1 MKKDKLSI
9 LTFRITSLL
18 LIIVA
23 ILIFISWNNDNKKT
37 HSINNYLLDITNIT
51 MSYDDSIPIMDI
63 DFKELTKLN
72 KDTVGWI
79 KIDDTKINY
88 SVVQSTNNDYYAY
101 HNFEKEESNAGW
113 IFMDYKNSITELN
126 DNTTIYGHN
135 RLNQSMFSTLR
146 KLLKE
151 DWHENNKYIYF
162 NTLKNK
168 MTWEVFSVYMIPTEK
183 YSSTNNF
190 NSKEDYKD
198 FLKLI
203 QKRSTIDLNVNVNEN
218 DKILTLYTCNRGN
231 TKRIIVHAKLV
242 TTQ

>member
-1 MKKDKLSI
+1 MKNNKLSI

-18 LIIVA
+18 LIVVA
-23 ILIFISWNNDNKKT
+23 ILIFITWSEDNKKT
-37 HSINNYLLDITNIT
+37 HEINNYLLDITNIT
-51 MSYDDSIPIMDI
+51 ISHDDSIPYMNI
-63 DFKELTKLN
+63 DFTELTKLN
-72 KDTVGWI
+72 KDTIGWI

-88 SVVQSTNNDYYAY
+88 SVVQSTNNEYYVY
-101 HNFEKEESNAGW
+101 HNFEKEKSDAGW
-113 IFMDYKNSITELN
+113 IFMDYKNSINELN
-126 DNTTIYGHN
+126 NNTTIYGHN

-146 KLLKE
+146 KLLEKE
-151 DWHENNKYIYF
+151 WHENNKYIYF
-162 NTLKNK
+162 NTLNNK

-190 NSKEDYKD
+190 NSNEDYED

-203 QKRSTIDLNVNVNEN
+203 KKRITIKLDVEVNTD

-242 TTQ
+242 YTN

>member
-1 MKKDKLSI
+1 MKNNKLSI

-18 LIIVA
+18 LVLVS
-23 ILIFISWNNDNKKT
+23 ILIVITWFDDNKKT
-37 HSINNYLLDITNIT
+37 NEINNYLLDITNIT
-51 MSYDDSIPIMDI
+51 ISHDDSIPYMNI
-63 DFKELTKLN
+63 DFSPLTKLN

-101 HNFEKEESNAGW
+101 HNFEKEKSDAGW
-113 IFMDYKNSITELN
+113 IFMDYKNSIEELN
-126 DNTTIYGHN
+126 HNTTIYGHN

-146 KLLKE
+146 KLLEKE
-151 DWHENNKYIYF
+151 WHEDNKYIYF
-162 NTLKNK
+162 NTLNDK

-183 YSSTNNF
+183 YSSTNIF
-190 NSKEDYKD
+190 NKEEDYKD
-198 FLKLI
+198 FIKLI
-203 QKRSTIDLNVNVNEN
+203 KKRSTIKLDVDVDTN

-242 TTQ
+242 YTN